1 MAFAR
6 DTTAPTNFTR
16 DVAYDKRKGGLGLS
30 YGRAPVDVSKLG
42 ISHALQAPQTASGA
56 RNTALSH
63 RRAPLQVTTSAPLSH
78 GARMSSGFSLGDFM
92 QTMSM
97 GLNSGANS
105 GARPRR
111 TTRSAAQRS
120 GGGLS
125 AEGTGGSII
134 PPRRT
139 VTTGTVDGGANGLSQ
154 LRQLAGVVLGA
165 MGSGGG
171 GDGAGQGPQVHPAS
185 ATTNAPAE
193 RGGISPLM
201 IAGAA
206 LAVGVVYYAAK
217 K

>member
-56 RNTALSH
+56 RNTALSY
-63 RRAPLQVTTSAPLSH
+63 RRAPLQVTTSAPLSY
-78 GARMSSGFSLGDFM
+78 GARKVSSGFSLDNFM
-92 QTMSM
+92 RTMSM
-97 GLNSGANS
+97 GLSSGANS

-165 MGSGGG
+165 MGSGG
-171 GDGAGQGPQVHPAS
+171 DGAGQGPQVHPAS